1 MKNFL
6 LFFLLFFY
14 ASSGGE
20 VFKSLEKKL
29 TSCSYIEASFHQKT
43 HIEGLDEE
51 ENMSFT
57 GKLYISKPDKIKI
70 EYTEPLHQIIF
81 VEGNKSTVYTPE
93 ENQAVISKL
102 PEDFLVVKIFSD
114 LSKNKGISDTF
125 SVKEEKKLNNGY
137 LLLLQPEDKK
147 IKKVLLTLDENKNI
161 TKIKIIDTENNIV
174 IIKFDYFK
182 CLKEG
187 KELPF
192 SLPKDVN
199 IIEY

>member
-1 MKNFL
+1 MKNIPL
-6 LFFLLFFY
+6 LFLLFFY
-14 ASSGGE
+14 VSFGGE

-29 TSCSYIEASFHQKT
+29 TSCNYIEAPFHQKT
-43 HIEGLDEE
+43 RIEGLDEK
-51 ENMSFT
+51 ENTGFT

-81 VEGNKSTVYTPE
+81 VEGNKSIIYTPE

-114 LSKNKGISDTF
+114 LSKNKGIGDTF
-125 SVKEEKKLNNGY
+125 FVKEEKKLSDGY

-147 IKKVLLTLDENKNI
+147 IKKVLLTLDKNKNI
-161 TKIKIIDTENNIV
+161 TKIKIIDTENNMV
-174 IIKFDYFK
+174 IIEFDYFK
-182 CLKEG
+182 CLQEG
-187 KELPF
+187 GDLSF
-192 SLPKDVN
+192 SLPKDVD